1 MPVDILTKSKSTRQ
15 NKIFRIFISMNT
27 SVKKQAV
34 LSMVNEMPNEFSI
47 DEMLDKLILL
57 QKIELGQQ
65 DVEAGRVKSEE
76 DAKKQLNKW
85 LE

>member
-1 MPVDILTKSKSTRQ
+1 MK
-15 NKIFRIFISMNT
+15 T

-57 QKIELGQQ
+57 QKIEMGQQ
-65 DVEAGRVKSEE
+65 DVAAGRVKSEE
-76 DAKKQLNKW
+76 EAKKQLNKW

>member
-15 NKIFRIFISMNT
+15 NKIFRIFISMNS

-65 DVEAGRVKSEE
+65 DVAAGRVKSEE

-85 LE
+85 FE

>member
-1 MPVDILTKSKSTRQ
+1 
-15 NKIFRIFISMNT
+15 MNT

-34 LSMVNEMPNEFSI
+34 LLLVNEMPNEFSI

-57 QKIELGQQ
+57 QKIEMGQQ
-65 DVEAGRVKSEE
+65 DVAAGKVKSEE
-76 DAKKQLNKW
+76 EAKKQLNKW

>member
-1 MPVDILTKSKSTRQ
+1 MNR
-15 NKIFRIFISMNT
+15 SM
-27 SVKKQAV
+27 KKQAV

-65 DVEAGRVKSEE
+65 DVAAGRVKAEE